1 VTKGPGTAAAAG
13 SANSLGQCNTDSFSV
28 TNPGG
33 KAPPVICGTNTG
45 EHMYVEADQNCN
57 ILNANFGSAST
68 AGTGAFTIKV
78 TQIECSSKTR
88 APRGC
93 TQYFTGTTGSIS
105 SYNYQSGNGVL
116 LYNQNYEACFRSER
130 TTCSMCY
137 YSPLTDFK
145 LSVYN
150 GLLTNGAVG
159 WDTHCGAVGL
169 GAGANGGGY
178 DYITIPNGQCN
189 YPSTIAVA
197 VITVSNDRYCGTEFQ
212 CLASNT
218 AASAENTVCTNS
230 RPFKIAIHSDDAEYS
245 FPVADSGG
253 SLANNRG
260 FKISWF
266 QQTECQRK
274 TL

>member
-1 VTKGPGTAAAAG
+1 MQLNKQIRFSP
-13 SANSLGQCNTDSFSV
+13 SNIHNS
-28 TNPGG
+28 
-33 KAPPVICGTNTG
+33 APPVICGTNTG

-57 ILNANFGSAST
+57 ILNANFGSSST

-116 LYNQNYEACFRSER
+116 LYNQNYEACFRYCILFVNIQPTLSVRSER

-150 GLLTNGAVG
+150 G
-159 WDTHCGAVGL
+159 
-169 GAGANGGGY
+169 
-178 DYITIPNGQCN
+178 
-189 YPSTIAVA
+189 IA
-197 VITVSNDRYCGTEFQ
+197 
-212 CLASNT
+212 
-218 AASAENTVCTNS
+218 
-230 RPFKIAIHSDDAEYS
+230 AIGEYRL
-245 FPVADSGG
+245 V
-253 SLANNRG
+253 
-260 FKISWF
+260 
-266 QQTECQRK
+266 
-274 TL
+274 